1 MSRQKP
7 KNKTKG
13 SSQKATKRE
22 SYVDWQEGRRGGC
35 DVQMGLHKGY
45 KSRDGS
51 QKIQW
56 EGDRQTEKMDTVS
69 TKRGDTKVL
78 LKDNAKTDRVW
89 EKKDQ

>member
-1 MSRQKP
+1 
-7 KNKTKG
+7 
-13 SSQKATKRE
+13 
-22 SYVDWQEGRRGGC
+22 
-35 DVQMGLHKGY
+35 MGLHRGY

-56 EGDRQTEKMDTVS
+56 EGGKQTEEMDTIS